1 MTIRESRH
9 NYLVDWLANTMLG
22 LTSQPCDI
30 TEFELQCCDDPMSEE
45 SLKDYVLEGMK
56 PYWRKGVK
64 HADAFTPGVSDVSGY
79 VHPIGTVWIELKALH
94 DWPKRVNTVVTFG
107 YDDLQKDFTWERR
120 GWLFVRVK
128 REYLLF
134 NRVSAQHID
143 TPAATQQ
150 MVRDAATRTW
160 KNSVDWKE
168 FTRWLKKRQ

>member
-1 MTIRESRH
+1 MAERSDGEGF
-9 NYLVDWLANTMLG
+9 V
-22 LTSQPCDI
+22 
-30 TEFELQCCDDPMSEE
+30 SEE

-79 VHPIGTVWIELKALH
+79 IHPIGTVWIELKALH
-94 DWPKRVNTVVTFG
+94 AWPKRPGTKVVFE

-120 GWLFVRVK
+120 GWLFVRVG

-134 NRVSAQHID
+134 DRHNARDNID
-143 TPAATQQ
+143 HPHSTQDT
-150 MVRDAATRTW
+150 VRECAVAIW